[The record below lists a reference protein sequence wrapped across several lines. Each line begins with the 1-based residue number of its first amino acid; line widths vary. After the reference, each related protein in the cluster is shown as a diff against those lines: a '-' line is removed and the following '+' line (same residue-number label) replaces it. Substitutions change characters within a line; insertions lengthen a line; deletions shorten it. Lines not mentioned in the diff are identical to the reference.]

1 MQKFVY
7 VHVHI
12 VCTSVWAIIN
22 GEQSCSVSNLVIRHS
37 LTWTVTLCVCNCV
50 SLLPDEHS
58 LKNKNVLPPWP
69 AEVPGL
75 CVGTEER
82 VGACWWPLHC
92 GSSVLTGSQTKKGKR
107 HQHVLSHKYTHVL
120 LSPQERR
127 NATNS
132 LLIKVNRYDRA
143 GLKRNHGSTMSANSI
158 RNKKNCC

>member
-12 VCTSVWAIIN
+12 VCTSVWAIISV
-22 GEQSCSVSNLVIRHS
+22 EQSCSVSNLVIRHS

-69 AEVPGL
+69 VEVPGL

-92 GSSVLTGSQTKKGKR
+92 GSSVLTGSQTKREKDTSTFCHTSTRMSSCHLKKEETLPTPC
-107 HQHVLSHKYTHVL
+107 LSK
-120 LSPQERR
+120 
-127 NATNS
+127 
-132 LLIKVNRYDRA
+132 
-143 GLKRNHGSTMSANSI
+143 
-158 RNKKNCC
+158 